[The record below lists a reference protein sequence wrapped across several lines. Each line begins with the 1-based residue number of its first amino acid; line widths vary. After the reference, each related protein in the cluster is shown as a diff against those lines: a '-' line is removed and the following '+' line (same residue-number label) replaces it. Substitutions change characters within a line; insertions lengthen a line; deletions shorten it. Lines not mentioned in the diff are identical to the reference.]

1 MSFRKRVTAS
11 AVNSPVVASV
21 HAAVALSSDETQQM
35 LDQFISECD
44 HLEATAMDKS
54 YHGPDSTTLSQLK
67 RLQRELRGL
76 PPLLLEGQAK
86 ERSEKVPKK
95 TVFEDAA
102 QKPKKIVFDDEP
114 VGDDTVGAE
123 ATEADETVMSDEN
136 SEEIRKKRKLEKKE
150 KREKKEKKERKDKKS
165 KKEKSED

>member
-21 HAAVALSSDETQQM
+21 HATASLSSEETQQL

-44 HLEATAMDKS
+44 RLEATALDKS

-86 ERSEKVPKK
+86 EKSEKVPKK
-95 TVFEDAA
+95 TVFEDVGE
-102 QKPKKIVFDDEP
+102 KPKKSVFDEEP
-114 VGDDTVGAE
+114 QGAE
-123 ATEADETVMSDEN
+123 TAGDETAEADETVVSDEN
-136 SEEIRKKRKLEKKE
+136 GEERQKKRKLEKKD
-150 KREKKEKKERKDKKS
+150 KRDKKDKKDKKAKKS
-165 KKEKSED
+165 KKEKSAE

>member
-11 AVNSPVVASV
+11 AVNSPVVASA

-95 TVFEDAA
+95 TVFEDAG
-102 QKPKKIVFDDEP
+102 QKPKKIVFDD
-114 VGDDTVGAE
+114 DTVGAE
-123 ATEADETVMSDEN
+123 ATEVDETVMTDEN
-136 SEEIRKKRKLEKKE
+136 SEEKVKKRKLEKKE
-150 KREKKEKKERKDKKS
+150 KKDKKDKKERKDKKN
-165 KKEKSED
+165 KKEKSDE